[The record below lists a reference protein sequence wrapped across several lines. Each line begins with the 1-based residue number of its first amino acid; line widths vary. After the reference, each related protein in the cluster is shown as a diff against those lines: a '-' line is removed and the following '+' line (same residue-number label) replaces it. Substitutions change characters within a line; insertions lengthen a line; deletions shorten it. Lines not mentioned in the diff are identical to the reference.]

1 MTDSHRPR
9 SDGRSFV
16 GLAAATA
23 AAGRAFE
30 PLGGAGAPSGQ
41 DGGFRPFHLTGA
53 DFGIADDA
61 TGMPGGFPVDLADLA
76 DEDGAA
82 GLWDE
87 GLLGTEALEGDEALE
102 AGQALPVG
110 DDDVDLM
117 FSGADIAPVPDETG
131 TLDVSGEDG
140 KIAALVE
147 QHDRELE
154 AVRAECGEV
163 AAERIRAGLAA
174 MERHLLDEIG
184 TQVARILAPI
194 LSSQARERS
203 VEAFIDALRDMLAD
217 SEAVSVCVE
226 GPPDLLGHVEAA
238 LGSADQRLEFKIA
251 QGTDLRAQMAE
262 SFVMT
267 RLGEWADELAGAVHA
282 HG

>member
-9 SDGRSFV
+9 PDGRSFV

-53 DFGIADDA
+53 DFGISDDA
-61 TGMPGGFPVDLADLA
+61 TGMPGGFPVDLDGPA
-76 DEDGAA
+76 DEDGMA

-87 GLLGTEALEGDEALE
+87 GLPGAEPLEGDEALE
-102 AGQALPVG
+102 AGETPPAG
-110 DDDVDLM
+110 DDNADMM
-117 FSGADIAPVPDETG
+117 FSGADVTPVANETS
-131 TLDVSGEDG
+131 TLDAPSEDG

-203 VEAFIDALRDMLAD
+203 VAAFIDALRDMLAD
-217 SEAVSVCVE
+217 SAAVSVCVE
-226 GPPDLLGHVEAA
+226 GPPDLLGHVEVA
-238 LGSADQRLEFKIA
+238 LGSSDQRLEFKIA
-251 QGTDLRAQMAE
+251 QRTDLRAQMAE